1 METKYDKFLLS
12 FAVAK
17 RAKEIVEENNS
28 YLEKSERVNRPIHDA
43 IKEFATGK
51 IKIEISV
58 DKNIDLK
65 EEEDTLEQLY
75 DDVKIPAEQLVIL
88 EEDII
93 DEPSEEDLLAV
104 EAEVDDLD
112 IDADEDIEL
121 EDEDE
126 EEVAEED
133 VEVLLDDI
141 EVEEE

>member
-1 METKYDKFLLS
+1 MEIKYDKFLLS

-51 IKIEISV
+51 IKIQLSE

-75 DDVKIPAEQLVIL
+75 DDVKIPEEQLIVQA
-88 EEDII
+88 EEEIE
-93 DEPSEEDLLAV
+93 EPSEEELAIVEEELLLDEDA
-104 EAEVDDLD
+104 D
-112 IDADEDIEL
+112 IDIDE
-121 EDEDE
+121 
-126 EEVAEED
+126 
-133 VEVLLDDI
+133 
-141 EVEEE
+141 EVEEEAIPDDIDVEEE